1 MKKKGFTL
9 IELLAII
16 VILAIIAVITVPI
29 ILNIIENSKKGSVQ
43 DSALGYKD
51 AVQKYYMNG
60 LVDNKNG
67 ELPSGI
73 KLVSA
78 LPSEFEVSGEKPTND
93 SWLQLEKGQVV
104 AYSLKFGD
112 YTVTKYKDT
121 DVVCEKGEVKDDP
134 SPKVGSEHC
143 YGPTDHQECFTLI
156 KKYTENGT
164 SKSMLFSKYSLK
176 KVTDSVT
183 NEEIYIQDPIS
194 PDSIAFSGTYY
205 WLNSNGNTLKTEYEK
220 DLNSNTASYSG
231 DPYPYVYDSNSNA
244 YTYINGYLEL
254 LKKEIYGLP
263 LSATGRLLSYEEA
276 NDTDIFENNDERKNG
291 NQYWLGSLRLSQHLW
306 LVYTGGGIV
315 YDVGWYGNSYT
326 IRPVIIVPTDS
337 L

>member
-1 MKKKGFTL
+1 MKKQGFTL

-73 KLVSA
+73 KLVSS
-78 LPSEFEVSGEKPTND
+78 LPSDFDVSGEIPTSD
-93 SWLQLEKGQVV
+93 SWIQLEKGQVI

-121 DVVCEKGEVKDDP
+121 DVVCEKGNVKDDP
-134 SPKVGSEHC
+134 SPKVGSTVC
-143 YGPTDHQECFTLI
+143 YESQESQECFKII
-156 KKYTENGT
+156 KIYTDNEVELA
-164 SKSMLFSKYSLK
+164 MLFANYNLK
-176 KVTDSVT
+176 KNTEDNTYKQESTTPDNLRYAVT
-183 NEEIYIQDPIS
+183 NFWN
-194 PDSIAFSGTYY
+194 DSSYTKVDLYGNPTTYAG
-205 WLNSNGNTLKTEYEK
+205 S
-220 DLNSNTASYSG
+220 
-231 DPYPYVYDSNSNA
+231 PYPYVYYDLDNVKTYVEG
-244 YTYINGYLEL
+244 YTSD
-254 LKKEIYGLP
+254 LKTIYGMP
-263 LSATGRLLSYEEA
+263 SSITGRLLSFEEA
-276 NDTDIFENNDERKNG
+276 SDSTIFPDNDSRANG
-291 NQYWLGSLRLSQHLW
+291 KIYWLGT
-306 LVYTGGGIV
+306 VTGSIDAESVCADGQLHNP
-315 YDVGWYGNSYT
+315 YFNYQNNYGV
-326 IRPVIIVPTDS
+326 RPVIIVPKEE